1 MLPSTFAAAM
11 HSYFEVAGI
20 DKAEVNGL
28 DKILDPKL
36 FDRKNGGIGCT
47 DHFGRDRSRCTPT
60 PSARSCSTW
69 AQGSG
74 CRSRPKDGMTAWS
87 GTTDDHGGL
96 LQRVCLHG
104 ERHGLGYRDAKR
116 HRTYGEPGQ
125 TSLSWT

>member
-1 MLPSTFAAAM
+1 MLPSTFGSVM

-74 CRSRPKDGMTAWS
+74 GRSRPRDGRLR
-87 GTTDDHGGL
+87 GLEPLDDHVVL
-96 LQRVCLHG
+96 LQRV
-104 ERHGLGYRDAKR
+104 ENAKASESVTLAP
-116 HRTYGEPGQ
+116 RTRGEPWQ
-125 TSLSWT
+125 TSMSWT